1 MVPNTSWCGSR
12 GARSSSPAAPATF
25 HRHYIRRLREMEK
38 NVYSDRYE
46 VTSDSL
52 QAYLRQISTIP
63 LLSREEEV
71 ELATR
76 AQAGDQGALEKL
88 IVSNL
93 RYVVSVARR
102 YLGYGLALADLIN
115 EGNIGLIHAV
125 QRFDPSRGVKVIT
138 YAVWWIRQAITHA
151 IAEHGGVI
159 ALPVKQLEKLRKV
172 FEGYRRYTQQSG
184 VEPTSAELAAELDL
198 PVDEVESV
206 LNIYRHLSLDAPIG
220 EGGETSFLDVLPSTT
235 FPSGEEA
242 YINATF
248 TDKIR
253 ELLSQL
259 PPREQ
264 QILRLRFGIDEEPKT
279 LEEIGGMLGITRERV
294 RQIEKQAKDR
304 LRQKARIGTLQ
315 EYLN

>member
-1 MVPNTSWCGSR
+1 MSGC
-12 GARSSSPAAPATF
+12 
-25 HRHYIRRLREMEK
+25 RRYVRKLREMEK
-38 NVYSDRYE
+38 NVYSDRYG

-76 AQAGDQGALEKL
+76 AQAGDQGVLEKL

-125 QRFDPSRGVKVIT
+125 QRFDRPRGVKVIT

-151 IAEHGGVI
+151 IADHGGVM

-172 FEGYRRYTQQSG
+172 LEGYRRYTQQSG
-184 VEPTSAELAAELDL
+184 VEPSSEELAAELDL

-206 LNIYRHLSLDAPIG
+206 LHIYRHLSLDAPIG
-220 EGGETSFLDVLPSTT
+220 EGGETSFLDVLPSMTA
-235 FPSGEEA
+235 PSGEEA
-242 YINATF
+242 YINATL
-248 TDKIR
+248 TDEIR

-259 PPREQ
+259 PAREQ
-264 QILRLRFGIDEEPKT
+264 QILRLRFGIGEEPKT
-279 LEEIGGMLGITRERV
+279 LEEIGGMFGITRERV
-294 RQIEKQAKDR
+294 RQIEKRAKDR
-304 LRQKARIGTLQ
+304 LRQTARLRVLQ

>member
-1 MVPNTSWCGSR
+1 
-12 GARSSSPAAPATF
+12 
-25 HRHYIRRLREMEK
+25 MEK

-151 IAEHGGVI
+151 IAEHGGVM
-159 ALPVKQLEKLRKV
+159 ALPVKQLEKLHKI

-184 VEPTSAELAAELDL
+184 VEPSSADLAAELDL

-206 LNIYRHLSLDAPIG
+206 VHIYRRLSLNAPIG

-235 FPSGEEA
+235 SPSGEEA
-242 YINATF
+242 YINATL

>member
-1 MVPNTSWCGSR
+1 
-12 GARSSSPAAPATF
+12 
-25 HRHYIRRLREMEK
+25 MEK
-38 NVYSDRYE
+38 NVYSDRYG

-159 ALPVKQLEKLRKV
+159 ALPVKQLEKLHKV

-184 VEPTSAELAAELDL
+184 VEPSSAELAAELDL

-206 LNIYRHLSLDAPIG
+206 LHIYRRLSLNAPIG

-235 FPSGEEA
+235 SPSGEEA
-242 YINATF
+242 YINATL
-248 TDKIR
+248 TDEIR

>member
-1 MVPNTSWCGSR
+1 
-12 GARSSSPAAPATF
+12 
-25 HRHYIRRLREMEK
+25 MEK
-38 NVYSDRYE
+38 NVYSTRYR

-71 ELATR
+71 ELATC

-115 EGNIGLIHAV
+115 EGNIGLIQAV
-125 QRFDPSRGVKVIT
+125 HRFDPSRGVKVIT

-151 IAEHGGVI
+151 IAEHGGVM
-159 ALPVKQLEKLRKV
+159 ALPVKHLEKLRQAL
-172 FEGYRRYTQQSG
+172 EGYRRYTQQIG
-184 VEPTSAELAAELDL
+184 VEPSSAELAPELEL
-198 PVDEVESV
+198 PADEVESI
-206 LNIYRHLSLDAPIG
+206 LHNYRHLSLDTPIG
-220 EGGETSFLDVLPSTT
+220 EGGEASFLDVLPSTT
-235 FPSGEEA
+235 SPSGEEA
-242 YINATF
+242 YINATL
-248 TDKIR
+248 TDEIR

-259 PPREQ
+259 PAREQ
-264 QILRLRFGIDEEPKT
+264 QILRLRFGLDEEPKT

-294 RQIEKQAKDR
+294 RQIEKRAKDR
-304 LRQKARIGTLQ
+304 LRQTARMRALQ

>member
-1 MVPNTSWCGSR
+1 
-12 GARSSSPAAPATF
+12 
-25 HRHYIRRLREMEK
+25 MEK
-38 NVYSDRYE
+38 NVYSDRYG

-125 QRFDPSRGVKVIT
+125 QPFGPSRGVKVIT

-151 IAEHGGVI
+151 IAEHGGVM
-159 ALPVKQLEKLRKV
+159 ALPVKQLEKLHKV

-184 VEPTSAELAAELDL
+184 VEPSSAELAAELDL

-206 LNIYRHLSLDAPIG
+206 LHIYRRLSLNAPIG

-235 FPSGEEA
+235 SPSGEEA
-242 YINATF
+242 YINATL

-304 LRQKARIGTLQ
+304 LRQKARIGALQ

>member
-1 MVPNTSWCGSR
+1 MSGC
-12 GARSSSPAAPATF
+12 
-25 HRHYIRRLREMEK
+25 RRYVRKLREMEK
-38 NVYSDRYE
+38 NVYSDRYG

-76 AQAGDQGALEKL
+76 AQAGDQGVLEKL

-125 QRFDPSRGVKVIT
+125 QRFDRPRGVKVIT

-151 IAEHGGVI
+151 IADHGGVM

-172 FEGYRRYTQQSG
+172 FEGYRRCTQQSG
-184 VEPTSAELAAELDL
+184 VEPSSEELAAELDL

-206 LNIYRHLSLDAPIG
+206 LHIYRHLSLDAPIG
-220 EGGETSFLDVLPSTT
+220 EGGETSFLDVLPSMTA
-235 FPSGEEA
+235 PSGEEA
-242 YINATF
+242 YINATL
-248 TDKIR
+248 TDEIR

-259 PPREQ
+259 PAREQ
-264 QILRLRFGIDEEPKT
+264 QILRLRFGIGEEPKT
-279 LEEIGGMLGITRERV
+279 LEEIGGMFGITRERV
-294 RQIEKQAKDR
+294 RQIEKRAKGR
-304 LRQKARIGTLQ
+304 LRQTARLRVLQ

>member
-1 MVPNTSWCGSR
+1 
-12 GARSSSPAAPATF
+12 
-25 HRHYIRRLREMEK
+25 MEK
-38 NVYSDRYE
+38 NVYSDRYG

-159 ALPVKQLEKLRKV
+159 ALPIKQLEKLRKV

-184 VEPTSAELAAELDL
+184 AEPSSAELAAELDL

-206 LNIYRHLSLDAPIG
+206 LHIYRHLSLDAPIG
-220 EGGETSFLDVLPSTT
+220 EGGETSFLDVLPSMTS
-235 FPSGEEA
+235 PSGEEA
-242 YINATF
+242 YINAAL
-248 TDKIR
+248 TDEIR
-253 ELLSQL
+253 ELLGQL

-315 EYLN
+315 DYLN

>member
-1 MVPNTSWCGSR
+1 
-12 GARSSSPAAPATF
+12 
-25 HRHYIRRLREMEK
+25 MEK
-38 NVYSDRYE
+38 NVYSDRYG

-159 ALPVKQLEKLRKV
+159 ALPVKQLEKLHKI

-184 VEPTSAELAAELDL
+184 VEPSSAELAAELDL

-206 LNIYRHLSLDAPIG
+206 LHIYRRLSLNAPIG

-235 FPSGEEA
+235 SPSGEEA
-242 YINATF
+242 YINATL

-304 LRQKARIGTLQ
+304 LRQKARIGALQ